1 MGLTRTSTGMHDISL
16 DGSAPKKN
24 TDDIVIALA
33 GNPNVGK
40 STVFNALTGMNQHT
54 GNWTGKTVAT
64 ACGTFTRNGKKYI
77 TVDLPGTYSLF
88 THSVEEEVA
97 RDFILSGNADAC
109 ITVCDATCLERNL
122 NLVLQI
128 IEIMPRTVVCI
139 NLMDE
144 ARRKKICVDI
154 PALARELGVPVVGT
168 SARSGKGLDKLIDA
182 VDSLKSKNPA
192 PLEPVH
198 YGSGIEEALQIL
210 APALDGISSHPRR
223 DALRILSGES
233 EAPENA
239 QEAAKSA
246 DEVIDRYGLTQE
258 KIRDKA
264 VVAAVMRAEEIY
276 KKCVTAD
283 RQHSAADRKLDRIFT
298 GRAGIFAML
307 LLLALVLWITV
318 YGANYPSELL
328 FSAFDALG
336 VRLRQLLSSLNA
348 PEALTDALIDGV
360 YRVLSW
366 VVAVMLPPMAIFF
379 PLFTLLE
386 DSGYLPRVAFN
397 LDHRFKKSGA
407 CGKQALTM
415 CMGFGCNAA
424 GVTGCRIIDS
434 PRERLMAAAT
444 NGFVPCNGRF
454 PTLISLISLFVAGAL
469 PAPFNSFAGA
479 ALLTLLIVLSVLMT
493 FAACSLLSKTILRG
507 VPSSFTL
514 ELPPYRRPQIGKVIV
529 RSIFDRTLFVLGR
542 AAAVAAPAGLIIWIT
557 ANIKLNGTSIFS
569 YCSDFLDPI
578 ARLFGMD
585 GVILTA
591 FILGFPANETVV
603 PIMLMGYLA
612 DSSISQT
619 DGAALHSLLTANG
632 WDLGTAICVII
643 FMLFHWPCSTTLIT
657 VKKETGSMKWT
668 LIAALLPTVAGLIL
682 CFAVSHI
689 FALI

>member
-1 MGLTRTSTGMHDISL
+1 MHDISL

-97 RDFILSGNADAC
+97 RDFILSGKADAC

-128 IEIMPRTVVCI
+128 IEITPRTVVCI

-154 PALARELGVPVVGT
+154 PVLARELGVPVVGT

-210 APALDGISSHPRR
+210 TPALDGISSHPRR

-233 EAPENA
+233 EAPEKA

-258 KIRDKA
+258 MIRDKA
-264 VVAAVMRAEEIY
+264 AVAAVMRAEEIY

-318 YGANYPSELL
+318 CGANYPSELL

-348 PEALTDALIDGV
+348 PEALTGALIDGV

-585 GVILTA
+585 GVILMA

-632 WDLGTAICVII
+632 WDIGTAICVII